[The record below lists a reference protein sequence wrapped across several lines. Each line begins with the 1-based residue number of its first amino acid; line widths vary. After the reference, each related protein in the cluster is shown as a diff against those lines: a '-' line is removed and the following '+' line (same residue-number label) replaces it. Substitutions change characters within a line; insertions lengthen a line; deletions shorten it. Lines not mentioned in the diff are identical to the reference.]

1 MRKILIQLVVLLLC
15 TGLAWA
21 ADTGPRLITV
31 SGDAEVKVVPD
42 EVVFSIG
49 VETSAKDLEA
59 AKSLND
65 DRIRRLLVLTR
76 EYRIDPKNVQTDYLS
91 IQPFYNKE
99 GILDSY
105 IVRKSMVIVLK
116 DISQFEAIISAFVK
130 AGGNY
135 VPGIQFRTTELKK
148 HREAARGMAIRAA
161 KEKALNLAGELDQKV
176 GRPYTIKDNSSQWS
190 SSYSGRMMRNVSQN
204 ISAAGGQDSSD
215 STFAPG
221 SISVTASVTVA
232 FELE

>member
-15 TGLAWA
+15 AGLAWA

-49 VETSAKDLEA
+49 VETSAKDVEA

-65 DRIRRLLVLTR
+65 DRIRKLLALAK

-99 GILDSY
+99 GKLDSY

-161 KEKALNLAGELDQKV
+161 KEKALKLAGELDQKV

-190 SSYSGRMMRNVSQN
+190 SSYSGRMRNVSQN
-204 ISAAGGQDSSD
+204 VSAAGGQDSSD